1 MSGEPGVCATLAA
14 ACLDYARVAR
24 TLPPTGPAVFALERE
39 ARGVTP
45 CREPRGPQLLR
56 VALAQAPHA
65 LPRSGGRY
73 GDNGAIANSD
83 AGNLERKKHPPA
95 GVPIGHLRRA
105 VIGGASQP
113 QIRVEDPDAE

>member
-1 MSGEPGVCATLAA
+1 MGGEPGVCAPLAA
-14 ACLDYARVAR
+14 ARLDFARVAR
-24 TLPPTGPAVFALERE
+24 TLPPPGPAGFALDRE
-39 ARGVTP
+39 ARCVAA

-56 VALAQAPHA
+56 VALAEPPHA
-65 LPRSGGRY
+65 LPRSGGGY
-73 GDNGAIANSD
+73 GDNGEISTSD

-113 QIRVEDPDAE
+113 QIRVEDP